1 MIAFV
6 RRCSR
11 RTDSHGTPRRSRRSV
26 QPPSTRHGGW
36 PYCALDGS
44 APPRRARVD
53 GARAGARRR
62 SGAWIR
68 SGGDQRVQR
77 PHSHSQVWPVQELIE
92 IIVGVP
98 QGDGG
103 PVAGD
108 PVLPNSPPVRA
119 EVRSRLS
126 ITSTHK
132 APPASRPPGELPN
145 LNRRAVRLQMIFSPP
160 KKEGPKPFFLRVV
173 SAEADRLLTQ
183 RPLVIVHRVRAPSHH
198 VDDDGGHVNL

>member
-103 PVAGD
+103 PVASGALD
-108 PVLPNSPPVRA
+108 LLTECVVGGPLALRLGPVVVVRTGRPPAPTPVRTEPRGGPPAPRPSGSCRRSKMIPPAFWVLPWVA
-119 EVRSRLS
+119 
-126 ITSTHK
+126 
-132 APPASRPPGELPN
+132 
-145 LNRRAVRLQMIFSPP
+145 AV
-160 KKEGPKPFFLRVV
+160 
-173 SAEADRLLTQ
+173 A
-183 RPLVIVHRVRAPSHH
+183 
-198 VDDDGGHVNL
+198 